1 MALERERG
9 REREGGARG
18 TGGVSSEW
26 EVGWRTPT
34 VECCL
39 DLVVEET
46 TFREEGE
53 QEGDHLQG
61 GRRAPSGRKE
71 TTFKEEGEHLQGGRR
86 PPSGRKESTFRE
98 DTYTTPVGC

>member
-1 MALERERG
+1 MALGRERERE
-9 REREGGARG
+9 REREIEGGARG

-53 QEGDHLQG
+53 QEADHLQG
-61 GRRAPSGRKE
+61 GRRAPSGRTPTPLQLGASGGKE
-71 TTFKEEGEHLQGGRR
+71 CSKATGGC
-86 PPSGRKESTFRE
+86 G
-98 DTYTTPVGC
+98 G